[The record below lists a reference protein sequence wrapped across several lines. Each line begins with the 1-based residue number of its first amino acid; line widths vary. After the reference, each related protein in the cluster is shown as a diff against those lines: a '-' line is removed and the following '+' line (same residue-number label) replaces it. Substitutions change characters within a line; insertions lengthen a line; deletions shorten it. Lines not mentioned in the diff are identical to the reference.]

1 MIGLNESVDKYRPT
15 WAEGDEGEDVLTL
28 PGSATASDLE
38 CRIVTV
44 SLADKAHMEAI
55 GIHYGEEKA
64 YIFLFDDGTDIAVDD
79 HLLYGSEY
87 YRVLT
92 AEDPDKMG
100 HHLEVLGVHVQGV
113 TA

>member
-15 WAEGDEGEDVLTL
+15 WAEGNEGEDVLTL
-28 PGSATASDLE
+28 PGSATESGLE

-55 GIHYGEEKA
+55 GLHYGEVKA
-64 YIFLFDDGTDIAVDD
+64 YVFLFADGADVVVDD
-79 HLLYGSEY
+79 HLKYGSEY

-92 AEDPDKMG
+92 SEDPDKLG

-113 TA
+113 T